1 MSEAVVSVSRLTV
14 HCTVPRDHPHT
25 ERVRWR
31 MSEAAG
37 APLRQALEDVLWPLS
52 AALGDEVVIIRRIEL
67 SFDLDTSREL
77 SDVARHWAARLS
89 AALVRFLDGSG
100 AIGMV
105 RFESRAHFLARFLVD
120 AAAGRASSQWY
131 YRQFRGLESLAIPA
145 VLRTALIEDV
155 DRGVAA
161 LRALDLQE
169 LVAVLEALGPREAR
183 RVVEAVWSQTG
194 DASRIESAADA
205 LVPVA
210 SRWRSLAAALDSP
223 WTAALALIVLA
234 SDPPIA
240 PLAAI
245 AKLAASV
252 AAWLHEPSGI
262 AQELAP
268 PELGSLAALSATER
282 AAVAA
287 AFGKSGAL
295 TTAAREPVFEYTRF
309 GGLILLLPHV
319 AELPV
324 EAMFVGGD
332 RPWVRLMVLAGCAGA
347 DGARAALADPVL
359 ARLCGVSAKEPPF
372 HEWIE
377 DARDR
382 LVAFERAFDS
392 TDADLSWFGED
403 LALAA
408 HHVLRRFARRLPG
421 FSESSPRF
429 LYENFLAFS
438 ATVEHGH
445 DAIVCRMGRPPLA
458 ALLGITGALRG
469 RIRVPWLPPVDLHS
483 LS

>member
-52 AALGDEVVIIRRIEL
+52 ASHGDEVVIIRRIEL
-67 SFDLDTSREL
+67 SFDLDTSRDL

-100 AIGMV
+100 ATGMV

-120 AAAGRASSQWY
+120 AAAGRASSKWY
-131 YRQFRGLESLAIPA
+131 YRQFRGLEALAIPA
-145 VLRTALIEDV
+145 VLRTALIDDV
-155 DRGVAA
+155 ERGVAA

-169 LVAVLEALGPREAR
+169 LVAVLQALGAREAR
-183 RVVEAVWSQTG
+183 RVIEAVWSQAE
-194 DASRIESAADA
+194 DASHIESAAEA

-210 SRWRSLAAALDSP
+210 SRWRTLAAALDSP
-223 WTAALALIVLA
+223 WTAALALMVLA
-234 SDPPIA
+234 SDPPVA

-245 AKLAASV
+245 ATLAASV
-252 AAWLHEPSGI
+252 AAWRYEPSGF

-268 PELGSLAALSATER
+268 PELASLAALSETKR

-287 AFGKSGAL
+287 ALGKSGAH
-295 TTAAREPVFEYTRF
+295 TTTAREPVSAYTRF

-324 EAMFVGGD
+324 DAMFVGGD

-347 DGARAALADPVL
+347 DGAPGALADPVL
-359 ARLCGVSAKEPPF
+359 ARLCGVSDKEPAF

-382 LVAFERAFDS
+382 LVAFATAFDP
-392 TDADLSWFGED
+392 TDADLSWFGGE
-403 LALAA
+403 LALRLSHGTPAA
-408 HHVLRRFARRLPG
+408 GCPAGHHRRAARPHSRAMAPARGSPLIELTWRSLR
-421 FSESSPRF
+421 
-429 LYENFLAFS
+429 NS
-438 ATVEHGH
+438 ATSS
-445 DAIVCRMGRPPLA
+445 
-458 ALLGITGALRG
+458 RG
-469 RIRVPWLPPVDLHS
+469 WTS
-483 LS
+483 